1 MTLKSI
7 KTAFLFAGLYDLT
20 LGLAYLVAHETLFA
34 TFNVPAPGHPT
45 YVEFPA
51 LLLVLFGVM
60 FLQISTDPVRYR
72 EMMPYGMALKAAFAG
87 LAFGYHFS
95 SGVSFMWL
103 PLATIDLIFLI
114 VFVLAWRSTAQRAQ

>member
-7 KTAFLFAGLYDLT
+7 KTVFLIAGLYDLI
-20 LGLAYLVAHETLFA
+20 LGSAYLVGHETLFTA
-34 TFNVPAPGHPT
+34 FNVPAPGHPT

-51 LLLVLFGVM
+51 LLLALFGVM

-72 EMMPYGMALKAAFAG
+72 EMMPYGMGLKAAFAG
-87 LAFGYHFS
+87 LAFGYHFT

-114 VFVLAWRSTAQRAQ
+114 VFVLAWRGTTQLAR